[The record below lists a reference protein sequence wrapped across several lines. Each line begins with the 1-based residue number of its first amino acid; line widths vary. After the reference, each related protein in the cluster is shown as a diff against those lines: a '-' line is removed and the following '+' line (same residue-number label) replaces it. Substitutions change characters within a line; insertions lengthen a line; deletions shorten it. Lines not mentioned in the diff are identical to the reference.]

1 MSKTL
6 DERQQFIELRAK
18 GNSYDSIAKQI
29 RVSKPTLIS
38 WSNELE
44 MELANYKTM
53 EQDALREEYLATKKH
68 RIVMQGEQ
76 LKSIRKELHKRDY
89 SDVPTHKLIELVIK
103 LSDNLAN
110 EEEQVTFTGD
120 GLQKIRL
127 KYQWNG

>member
-6 DERQQFIELRAK
+6 DDRQQFIELRAK

-29 RVSKPTLIS
+29 GVSKPTLMG

-44 MELANYKTM
+44 MELANYKAM
-53 EQDALREEYLATKKH
+53 EQEALREEYLATKKH

-76 LKSIRKELHKRDY
+76 LKSIRKELSKRDY
-89 SDVPTHKLIELVIK
+89 SDVPTHKLVELAIK

-110 EEEQVTFTGD
+110 EEEQITFTGD
-120 GLQKIRL
+120 GLERL
-127 KYQWNG
+127 KHRYQWTG